1 MSTVVN
7 VHDFKTN
14 YSRYLTKVK
23 NGEVVTVG
31 ESGIPVAELRPLAPK
46 PQKRVSGT
54 LQGKISI
61 ADDFDETLPE
71 WTVSME
77 KGIDENTG

>member
-46 PQKRVSGT
+46 PQKRVRKMKSG
-54 LQGKISI
+54 GAGRGRGEDEKMEIS
-61 ADDFDETLPE
+61 
-71 WTVSME
+71 
-77 KGIDENTG
+77 